1 MVGSEPR
8 VMQLL
13 HREFSQLGG
22 HVLDETVA
30 FRGVVDIQDHLDFK
44 YRSDRG
50 EERIDLV
57 LQRVG
62 WKSGDEDLAARLRTE
77 GVVEVPPWTELP
89 TAVILAYVKVQFSGE
104 ELYLVHICVHFLE

>member
-1 MVGSEPR
+1 MVGPEPR

-13 HREFSQLGG
+13 HRECSQLGG

-57 LQRVG
+57 LERVG
-62 WKSGDEDLAARLRTE
+62 GESGDEDLATRLRTE

-89 TAVILAYVKVQFSGE
+89 TAVILAYVKVQLSGE
-104 ELYLVHICVHFLE
+104 KLYLVHVRVHSLK